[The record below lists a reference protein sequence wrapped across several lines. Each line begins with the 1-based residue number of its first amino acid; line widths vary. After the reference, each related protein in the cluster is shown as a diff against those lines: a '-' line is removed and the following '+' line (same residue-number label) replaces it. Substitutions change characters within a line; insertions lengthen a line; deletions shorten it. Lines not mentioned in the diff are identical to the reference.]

1 MMKNTRAHT
10 NWNKCFIWHFHFW
23 CWCSDVNAGVPS
35 PCPAWTIRSLMLCS
49 RSSILPAISSIR
61 EIIYKS
67 EDIFIKTMNSSSIS
81 RKKLPDR
88 SLSGICL
95 AFVEA
100 YFECNLS
107 TLEHFLALEVPVIVG
122 LEPLRSVLY
131 SLRLHWVLSRWLCQ
145 TCFKCEILVR
155 MSNKMS
161 LVLPFFRFSL
171 YLLLLFYWQII
182 WHLYAW
188 FRAWEKYFTSSNLVK
203 NRILWLKSSFRVL

>member
-1 MMKNTRAHT
+1 MLLKLIRNHYLMMKNTRAHT

-23 CWCSDVNAGVPS
+23 CWCSEVNAGVPS

-107 TLEHFLALEVPVIVG
+107 TLEHSLVLEVPAIVG
-122 LEPLRSVLY
+122 LEPLRFVLY
-131 SLRLHWVLSRWLCQ
+131 YLRLHWVLSR
-145 TCFKCEILVR
+145 
-155 MSNKMS
+155 
-161 LVLPFFRFSL
+161 
-171 YLLLLFYWQII
+171 
-182 WHLYAW
+182 
-188 FRAWEKYFTSSNLVK
+188 
-203 NRILWLKSSFRVL
+203 